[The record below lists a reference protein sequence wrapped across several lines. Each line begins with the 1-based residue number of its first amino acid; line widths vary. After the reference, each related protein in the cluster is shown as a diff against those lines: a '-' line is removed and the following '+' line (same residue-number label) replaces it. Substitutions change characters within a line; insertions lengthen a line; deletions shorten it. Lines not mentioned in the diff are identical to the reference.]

1 MKTTRSLFC
10 VTLDRPF
17 WISLPTISIH
27 LYHSNFEIP
36 NPLPNQS
43 PLGCTILRWKF
54 CKTRGNPRFPCWLK
68 PYSTFRHPTAFS
80 INKTMLLCCLTVN
93 EWRWKFDVAS
103 WTSLLPVWLPSVLAH
118 FCRISTLLLISIIPS
133 ASLDMM
139 LPNPGLKYLSFL
151 LAELEEWSDIP
162 NCTDLTFVPTNPNS
176 ILPVLEEL
184 FYPPRSLRMHFLN
197 LLMLQGPILKWCW
210 RSCCCLRD

>member
-1 MKTTRSLFC
+1 MVILVWSLWSAWFCFTFCKILLFRGKWVKAYVKTTRSLFC

-118 FCRISTLLLISIIPS
+118 FCKISTLLL
-133 ASLDMM
+133 
-139 LPNPGLKYLSFL
+139 
-151 LAELEEWSDIP
+151 
-162 NCTDLTFVPTNPNS
+162 TS
-176 ILPVLEEL
+176 ILPLTWCSPTL
-184 FYPPRSLRMHFLN
+184 TWSIWAFY
-197 LLMLQGPILKWCW
+197 
-210 RSCCCLRD
+210 